1 MATVD
6 IAVQADLALVL
17 PTVVLAEFA
26 QRNQLLLNLASKFHA
41 MPALVDGGSVK
52 CTQPDGQVEGNAVGP
67 ERLSV
72 RSKAPSSSHYFVPCL
87 RRADRARLQSI
98 KWISKRA
105 SLAGKNFSQL
115 DKALAELDLHL
126 TLRTYI
132 VGFRLDPA
140 DLAVW
145 ATLRANHIA
154 LSIVKNTYKNV
165 LRWYEYVEDSTPWVS
180 KAIAAIANTSTAKRT
195 KERAEASARDARANG
210 NTIPPEPSGYLH
222 IRHAKAALLNDYFA
236 HQKPGGTL
244 ICRFDDTNPS
254 NESMEFQDA
263 IVDDLKLMGIVP
275 DKTSFSSDY
284 FQLMYDYAIQLIED
298 GKAFADDS
306 ELGKGD
312 EDRRNRLPSKRRHLG
327 IDETLARFRDMK
339 TGSDEGQR
347 WCLRARIAYD
357 SPNGTCVIPSYTG
370 AT

>member
-1 MATVD
+1 MT
-6 IAVQADLALVL
+6 LSYNLCALI
-17 PTVVLAEFA
+17 
-26 QRNQLLLNLASKFHA
+26 S
-41 MPALVDGGSVK
+41 
-52 CTQPDGQVEGNAVGP
+52 EGNAVGP
-67 ERLSV
+67 ERLS
-72 RSKAPSSSHYFVPCL
+72 
-87 RRADRARLQSI
+87 SI

-165 LRWYEYVEDSTPWVS
+165 LRWYE
-180 KAIAAIANTSTAKRT
+180 
-195 KERAEASARDARANG
+195 
-210 NTIPPEPSGYLH
+210 
-222 IRHAKAALLNDYFA
+222 HAKAALLNDYFA